1 MKKLILSFGHALCGI
16 VFCVKTCRNFR
27 IHLTAAAYMLYFSRF
42 YDYGAAEDC
51 ILFVLIALVLCAEG
65 MNCALEQT
73 CNAVTLNDNSFIK
86 HAKDAAAGAVLIC
99 AFSAA
104 AIGLRLYFQIPVLF
118 EIYQYFVSSPLR
130 LILLLL
136 SAAVSVLFI
145 FYKDIF
151 KNGTKTN

>member
-1 MKKLILSFGHALCGI
+1 
-16 VFCVKTCRNFR
+16 
-27 IHLTAAAYMLYFSRF
+27 MLYFSRF
-42 YDYGAAEDC
+42 YGYGAAEDC
-51 ILFVLIALVLCAEG
+51 ILFAIIALVLCSEG
-65 MNCALEQT
+65 INCALEQT
-73 CNAVTLNDNSFIK
+73 CDAVTLNDNSFIK

-104 AIGLRLYFQIPVLF
+104 VIGLRLYFRISVLS
-118 EIYQYFVSSPLR
+118 EICRYFLSSPLR

-136 SAAVSVLFI
+136 SAIMSVLFI